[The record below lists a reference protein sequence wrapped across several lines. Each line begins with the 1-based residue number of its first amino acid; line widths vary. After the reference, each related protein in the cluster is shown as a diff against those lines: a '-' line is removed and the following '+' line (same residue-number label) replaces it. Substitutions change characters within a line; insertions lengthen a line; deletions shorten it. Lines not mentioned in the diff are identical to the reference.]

1 MPDEILTSREAL
13 EKAFAETREPEVEVN
28 AETPPDEPP
37 FVETDDKPVSDGRE
51 RDEYGRFKAK
61 EAAEVAEEPEA
72 PVAPAPAPPEPE
84 ANDIAAQFND
94 PTARAAWAT
103 TPPAIKAEVN
113 RRFSELQSGIER
125 YRSEIE
131 PLRRFDQQAKAS
143 GTTLAAALESYTA
156 IEQAIARNPVE
167 GLDLICRNLGTDIR
181 TVAAHIAGQPAP
193 EPNAQVAQMRQQMSA
208 MQRELQAFRSEKA
221 SNVEKQVTDFAAEH
235 PRFEE
240 LTQEI
245 AWLLKTGGAR
255 DLADAYRKADLL
267 NPIPAAAAQ
276 TSAAVS
282 PAPQPQKP
290 PGPVSI
296 KGAPSSGSNPA
307 RASESLSSREAVARA
322 FATLR

>member
-1 MPDEILTSREAL
+1 MPDEILSGREAI
-13 EKAFAETREPEVEVN
+13 EKAFAEVTAREPE
-28 AETPPDEPP
+28 AETVEAPEVDTSEPEAAP
-37 FVETDDKPVSDGRE
+37 DGRE
-51 RDEYGRFKAK
+51 RDELGRFKPR

-72 PVAPAPAPPEPE
+72 PVAPAPAPVEAPEP
-84 ANDIAAQFND
+84 NDIAAQFND
-94 PTARAAWAT
+94 PQARAAWAT

-125 YRSEIE
+125 YRSEVE

-208 MQRELQAFRSEKA
+208 MQRELQAFRAEKA
-221 SNVEKQVTDFAAEH
+221 STVEKQVTDFAAEH

-290 PGPVSI
+290 SGPVSI